1 MNPRRVLLL
10 GVGTVLLAGC
20 AQPASRGSTEL
31 ACRTDQDGEPA
42 GGVVL
47 MAQAV
52 ERASFVPCLDLDTL
66 PVGWHLADVH
76 VRDGSGRFQLD
87 SDRDGIRAIEATL
100 TSSCNTTLATE
111 IPSDRDRVRRLE
123 LVTQV
128 TPSYEGARF
137 YVFDGGCLTVQFR
150 ATGRYRAEPL
160 AVATEAID
168 LVPRTDVEEYVR
180 EETDGRLE
188 LDPTEEPR

>member
-1 MNPRRVLLL
+1 MNPGRVLLL
-10 GVGTVLLAGC
+10 GAGTVLLAGC
-20 AQPASRGSTEL
+20 AQPVSLGTTEL
-31 ACRTDQDGEPA
+31 ACRVDQEGEPA

-66 PVGWHLADVH
+66 PVGWDLAEVH
-76 VRDGSGRFQLD
+76 VRDGSGRFTLD
-87 SDRDGIRAIEATL
+87 SDRDGVRAIEATL
-100 TSSCNTTLATE
+100 TSSCDTTLASE

-123 LVTQV
+123 QV
-128 TPSYEGARF
+128 TRVSPSYEGTRF

-168 LVPRTDVEEYVR
+168 LVPRTDVEQHVR
-180 EETDGRLE
+180 EETGGRLE
-188 LDPTEEPR
+188 LDPTEEAR